1 MFSLWLMPVQLN
13 QRSKFA
19 QTASALKSVPSWNF
33 TPSRRVNVC
42 DLPSAA
48 VSHSVASSGSTS
60 VVPGAAP
67 TRPSNICRATRKV
80 SPSLAMAGSSITG
93 SDDAAKTNSPPP
105 AAPLSLAVPSG
116 SRWLSAQDAKVVT
129 RARVVRPSRPF
140 LNDLLSFN
148 VSTS

>member
-1 MFSLWLMPVQLN
+1 MFSFWFKPVQLN

-42 DLPSAA
+42 DLPSGA
-48 VSHSVASSGSTS
+48 VSHAVASSGSTS

-80 SPSLAMAGSSITG
+80 SPSLASAGSSITG
-93 SDDAAKTNSPPP
+93 SEEAAKTNSP
-105 AAPLSLAVPSG
+105 ALAPSLAVPSG
-116 SRWLSAQDAKVVT
+116 SRWLSAHDAKVAT
-129 RARVVRPSRPF
+129 RASVVRPK
-140 LNDLLSFN
+140 
-148 VSTS
+148 